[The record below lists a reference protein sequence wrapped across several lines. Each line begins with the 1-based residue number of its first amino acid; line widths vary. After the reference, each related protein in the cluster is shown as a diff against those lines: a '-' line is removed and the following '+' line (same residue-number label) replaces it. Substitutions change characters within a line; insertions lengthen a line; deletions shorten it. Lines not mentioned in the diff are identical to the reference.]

1 MTVLDDSDMAAIR
14 AAYGDNPRLL
24 RQIVDDVAEATGVSA
39 SAILGESR
47 VRRITRARQIVR
59 IVAHRQGLSLTEIG
73 QFLRR
78 DHTSVMHGIRQEAER
93 RQA

>member
-1 MTVLDDSDMAAIR
+1 MTVLDDGDMAAIR
-14 AAYGDNPRLL
+14 AAYGDRPRLL

-39 SAILGESR
+39 ALILGESR
-47 VRRITRARQIVR
+47 VRRIARARQIVMF
-59 IVAHRQGLSLTEIG
+59 VAHRQGMSLTEIG

-78 DHTSVMHGIRQEAER
+78 DHTSVLHGVQQEAER

>member
-1 MTVLDDSDMAAIR
+1 MTMLDDGDMAAIQ
-14 AAYGDNPRLL
+14 AAYGDRPRLL

-39 SAILGESR
+39 ALILGESR
-47 VRRITRARQIVR
+47 VRRIARARQIVMF
-59 IVAHRQGLSLTEIG
+59 VAHRQGMSLTEIG

-78 DHTSVMHGIRQEAER
+78 DHTSVLHGVQQEAER

>member
-24 RQIVDDVAEATGVSA
+24 RQIVDDVAEATGVPA

-47 VRRITRARQIVR
+47 VRRITRARQIVMF
-59 IVAHRQGLSLTEIG
+59 VAHRQGLSLTEIG